1 MPTIWSDNYL
11 NQLLQDAAHDI
22 TDEVNCLFHRFY
34 LATTADISVYTL
46 PDKVKGVK
54 RVTWRGIEL
63 DPLSWQDMEAMAP
76 GIAYVNNTTK
86 FEGTSSRPQ
95 FYALHPT
102 NIHDIKFYPTP
113 SEAFVDTGGDP
124 YSPQPNESRCTI
136 SCWRNID
143 TDIPAASLP
152 TYIDRRTRKAYVLW
166 KAFGKEG
173 KGQNLT
179 ASDYY
184 KQKYQFLLRFFSQ
197 INAGC
202 YASTRYQLNDG
213 LTRRSRKPA
222 KPTLGPN
229 FERVRY

>member
-1 MPTIWSDNYL
+1 MSIWTDAYL

-22 TDEVNCLFHRFY
+22 ICEVPCLFHRFY
-34 LATTADISVYTL
+34 LSTTNGLSVYTL
-46 PDKVKGVK
+46 DEKVRGIK
-54 RVTWRGIEL
+54 RITWRGIEL
-63 DPLSWQDMEAMAP
+63 DPLSWQQMEAMAP
-76 GIAYVNNTTK
+76 GIAYVNSGNK

-113 SEAFVDTGGDP
+113 SESLSAVGGDP
-124 YSPQPNESRCTI
+124 YAPQPNEERCTI
-136 SCWRNID
+136 SCWRNVD
-143 TDIPAASLP
+143 TAIASASLP
-152 TYIDRRTRKAYVLW
+152 GYIDRRTRKAFVLW

-173 KGQNLT
+173 KGQNSR

-184 KQKYQFLLRFFSQ
+184 KARYQFLVKLFSQ

-202 YASTRYQLNDG
+202 FASTAYQLDDRLPAQG
-213 LTRRSRKPA
+213 RKPA